1 MSHLLFLLLSLTP
14 INAFA
19 GATDDCCIYVRSLI
33 IRTRYHMHMIPGICM
48 WGLYTL
54 LLLNSSC
61 EVTKYTWR
69 NRQNQDH
76 ETESHSPCTV
86 PTSEGKAST
95 KAKIVNNESL
105 DGD

>member
-1 MSHLLFLLLSLTP
+1 
-14 INAFA
+14 
-19 GATDDCCIYVRSLI
+19 
-33 IRTRYHMHMIPGICM
+33 MIPGTHTYVDYVCPRM

-86 PTSEGKAST
+86 PTSEGRAST